1 MIYIMLT
8 AMRLLV
14 IQHDLVSP
22 PGPISERFADHGY
35 DVVPHLVVDAQ
46 NFHSPN
52 IFPDPTSAS
61 LSATLGFGAQPPLH
75 TDGAHHRIP
84 PDFCCA
90 SPATAKLS
98 ANIAAPV
105 LVSERRKANPSAPLA

>member
-14 IQHDLVSP
+14 IQHDPVSP
-22 PGPISERFADHGY
+22 PGPISERCADHGY

-52 IFPDPTSAS
+52 IFPD
-61 LSATLGFGAQPPLH
+61 F
-75 TDGAHHRIP
+75 
-84 PDFCCA
+84 PDFSVTECNSRFRCPAAAAYRRCA
-90 SPATAKLS
+90 SSDPA
-98 ANIAAPV
+98 
-105 LVSERRKANPSAPLA
+105 